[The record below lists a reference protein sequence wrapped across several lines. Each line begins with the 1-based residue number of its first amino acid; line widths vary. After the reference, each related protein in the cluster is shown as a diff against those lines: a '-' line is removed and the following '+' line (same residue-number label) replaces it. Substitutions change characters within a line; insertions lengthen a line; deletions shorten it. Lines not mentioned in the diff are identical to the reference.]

1 MNRGRRKGYHGPEPG
16 DGKGRKDVRVYEN
29 LIRPALFRLS
39 AERAHDLAKRAL
51 SAEAPWRLLSG
62 RFQIADPRLETEV
75 AGLRQANPI
84 GLAAGLDKDADA
96 LPGLAHLGF
105 GSLTVGTI
113 MPRVRKGNPKPRL
126 VRLPERMAVID
137 HMGLPSKG
145 LDRAVRKLRRF
156 RATHPEGPPLI
167 VSVGGLTVEEVL
179 AGHGAVE
186 PLADAVEFDLTCP
199 NVTERGDFETLDGI
213 SRFVERLVTQ
223 RRKPLFFRLPLR
235 LSDENWR
242 KALAMCEVAAKYGVD
257 GVTPAGG
264 LPAEDARLA
273 LGKGALAGKPLL
285 ENSLRI
291 VRDLRSAVGA
301 DLAIRIAGGAT
312 DGESVF
318 RLLEAG
324 ADAVNILTAF
334 IYRGPGAAAAMNR
347 ELLRKMDETG
357 VKSVRDL
364 GVKSRRAAAAGG

>member
-1 MNRGRRKGYHGPEPG
+1 MGRRPRM
-16 DGKGRKDVRVYEN
+16 GKRGKDVRVYKS

-51 SAEAPWRLLSG
+51 AAEAPWRLLSA
-62 RFQIADPRLETEV
+62 RFQTCDPRLEKEV
-75 AGLRQANPI
+75 GGLPQANPI

-113 MPRVRKGNPKPRL
+113 MPGVRKGNPKPRL

-156 RATHPEGPPLI
+156 RAAHPTGEGPPLI

-179 AGHGAVE
+179 AGHEAVE

-199 NVTERGDFETLDGI
+199 NVTERGDFETMDGI

-242 KALAMCEVAAKYGVD
+242 KALALCEVAAKYGVD

-291 VRDLRSAVGA
+291 VRDLRSAVGG

-347 ELLRKMDETG
+347 ELLKKMDEAG

-364 GVKSRRAAAAGG
+364 GVKSRRAAAGG